1 MMDKSSDK
9 LQIEI
14 AKQVLKNPI
23 LLASG
28 TAGFG
33 YDIADVLDIFQLGG
47 IVTKTITLEPRDG
60 NPPPRI
66 WETPSGML
74 NSIGLANPGLEVFI
88 KDIVPLLA
96 DLPTEVIIS
105 VGGNSEGEFIELVEK
120 LSEIE
125 FVNTIELNLSCPN
138 VKEGGIHFGRN
149 PDTVFSL
156 LKKLRE
162 ITEKSLWAKL
172 SPQVTDIAELGIA
185 AQDGGADAI
194 SLINTLP
201 AMAIDIKTRKPML
214 GAITGGLSGPAIHP
228 VAVAMVYELSKKI
241 GIPIIGI
248 GGVYR
253 PEDAVELIIAGA
265 SAVQI
270 GSGYFA
276 DTTLPQRT
284 VSFLDSYIS
293 RNGFDNV
300 AQIIGSVK
308 I

>member
-14 AKQVLKNPI
+14 ANHILKNPI

-33 YDIADVLDIFQLGG
+33 YDIADVLDISQLGG

-74 NSIGLANPGLEVFI
+74 NSIGLANPGLEVFT

-300 AQIIGSVK
+300 AQIVGSVK

>member
-33 YDIADVLDIFQLGG
+33 YDIADVLDISQLGG

-96 DLPTEVIIS
+96 DLPTEIIVS

-120 LSEIE
+120 LSEID

-156 LKKLRE
+156 LKKLRT
-162 ITEKSLWAKL
+162 ITKKSLWAKL

-293 RNGFDNV
+293 RNEFDNV
-300 AQIIGSVK
+300 AQIVGSVK

>member
-33 YDIADVLDIFQLGG
+33 YDIADVLDTSQLGG

-74 NSIGLANPGLEVFI
+74 NSIGLANPGLEVFT

-96 DLPTEVIIS
+96 DLPTEIIIS

-300 AQIIGSVK
+300 AQIVGSVK

>member
-1 MMDKSSDK
+1 MMDKPSDK

-33 YDIADVLDIFQLGG
+33 YDIADVLDISQLGG

-194 SLINTLP
+194 SLVNTLP

-300 AQIIGSVK
+300 AQIVGSVK

>member
-1 MMDKSSDK
+1 M
-9 LQIEI
+9 
-14 AKQVLKNPI
+14 
-23 LLASG
+23 LASG

-33 YDIADVLDIFQLGG
+33 YDIADVLDISQLGG

-96 DLPTEVIIS
+96 DLPTEIIIS

>member
-1 MMDKSSDK
+1 MDNSADK
-9 LQIEI
+9 LRIEI
-14 AKQVLKNPI
+14 AGQVFDNPV

-33 YDIADVLDIFQLGG
+33 YDIADVLDISRLGG
-47 IVTKTITLEPRDG
+47 IVTKTITPEPRDG
-60 NPPPRI
+60 NASPRI

-74 NSIGLANPGLEVFI
+74 NSIGLVNPGIDIFI

-96 DLPTEVIIS
+96 DLPTEIVVS
-105 VGGNSEGEFIELVEK
+105 VGGNSENEFIELVEK
-120 LSEIE
+120 VSAID
-125 FVNTIELNLSCPN
+125 FVNAIELNLSCPN

-162 ITEKSLWAKL
+162 ITKKSLWAKL
-172 SPQVTDIAELGIA
+172 SPQVTEITELGISA
-185 AQDGGADAI
+185 SDGGADAI

-201 AMAIDIKTRKPML
+201 AMAIDIYTRKPRL

-228 VAVAMVYELSKKI
+228 VAVAMVYELSKGI

-248 GGVYR
+248 GGCYR
-253 PEDAVELIIAGA
+253 PEDFVELIIAGA

-276 DTTLPQRT
+276 DTNLPQRT
-284 VSFLDSYIS
+284 VSFLDSYLIE
-293 RNGFDNV
+293 NGFANV
-300 AQIIGSVK
+300 AEIIGTVN

>member
-1 MMDKSSDK
+1 MDKSSDK

-33 YDIADVLDIFQLGG
+33 YDIADVLDISQLGG

>member
-33 YDIADVLDIFQLGG
+33 YDIADVLDTSQLGG

-125 FVNTIELNLSCPN
+125 FVNAIELNLSCPN

-162 ITEKSLWAKL
+162 ITEKSLLAKL

-300 AQIIGSVK
+300 AQIVGSVK

>member
-33 YDIADVLDIFQLGG
+33 YDIADVLDISQLGG

-74 NSIGLANPGLEVFI
+74 NSIGLANPGLEAFI

-96 DLPTEVIIS
+96 DLPTEIIVS
-105 VGGNSEGEFIELVEK
+105 VGGNSEEEFIELVEK
-120 LSEIE
+120 ISEIE

-149 PDTVFSL
+149 PNTVFSL

-253 PEDAVELIIAGA
+253 PKDAVELIIAGA

-293 RNGFDNV
+293 RNEFDNV
-300 AQIIGSVK
+300 VQIVGSVK